1 MMGRCNISPLQ
12 MNVADHASSQW
23 LTCFQDT
30 GIEILGRSA
39 EELGELR
46 NQVRERKRGK
56 GETNLIPR
64 PSLPQFWIT
73 ASDQKWEM
81 ENEVTEDCH

>member
-1 MMGRCNISPLQ
+1 MMGRCNVSPLQ

-23 LTCFQDT
+23 VTCFQDT

-46 NQVRERKRGK
+46 DQVRERKRGK

-64 PSLPQFWIT
+64 PFPPPFLIT
-73 ASDQKWEM
+73 IFAYCK
-81 ENEVTEDCH
+81 